1 MLRKYTATAEKTI
14 SAAAVTTITMQ
25 SACCLYGETI
35 GRATRLEKTV
45 VIMILTNNDDDD
57 DDVLRRV
64 SRGVPIGGR
73 LCVGQH
79 GCTIAR

>member
-1 MLRKYTATAEKTI
+1 MLRQFTATAEKTV
-14 SAAAVTTITMQ
+14 SAAAAATITMQ
-25 SACCLYGETI
+25 SAGCLYGETI

-45 VIMILTNNDDDD
+45 VIMILTNNDDD
-57 DDVLRRV
+57 VSKRV
-64 SRGVPIGGR
+64 SRLGSVPIGGR